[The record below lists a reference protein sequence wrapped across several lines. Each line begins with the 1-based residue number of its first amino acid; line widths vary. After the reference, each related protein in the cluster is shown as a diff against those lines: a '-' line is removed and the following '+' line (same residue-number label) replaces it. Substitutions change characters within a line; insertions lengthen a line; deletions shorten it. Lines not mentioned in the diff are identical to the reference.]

1 MGEKTEKATP
11 KKLRDAKKKGQ
22 VAKIQD
28 LPSAFTFIASIVIT
42 LGMTT
47 FLYHQLADF
56 LTATFKAMNGNQELL
71 LTLSNFMQQSLVVIF
86 ICSIPVMAIVSVIGI
101 MVNLIAVGPI
111 FSPEVFKPDIK
122 KFNPVENI
130 KQKFKMK
137 TLIEFLK
144 SMIKIFLASYIIY
157 QVVYK
162 SLPVLIAAVSLP
174 ITGALMIFYW
184 FMMEVVIKVGLL
196 FIVIALAD
204 MIYQKKQFA
213 KEMKMEKFEV
223 KQEYKNTEGDPQIKG
238 KRKQIA
244 QEIAYQEGPATSVKR
259 AQAVV
264 TNPNHIAVALGYK
277 REVDAAPYILAMGQ
291 DELAKR
297 IIKIAE
303 DSNIPIMR
311 NISLARKLWEEG
323 EPFEF
328 VPEDTYEA
336 IAEIIRWVQSL
347 KNEELVEFKE

>member
-28 LPSAFTFIASIVIT
+28 LPSAFTFIASIAVT
-42 LGMTT
+42 LAMTDYM
-47 FLYHQLADF
+47 YHQMADF
-56 LTATFKAMNGNQELL
+56 ITGTFKAMSANSELL
-71 LTLSNFMQQSLVVIF
+71 ITINNLMQQAMILIFMLSL
-86 ICSIPVMAIVSVIGI
+86 PVMLIVSFVGI
-101 MVNLIAVGPI
+101 LLNLIAVGPV
-111 FSPEVFKPDIK
+111 FAPEVFKPDIK

-130 KQKFKMK
+130 KQKFKLK
-137 TLIEFLK
+137 TLIEFMK
-144 SMIKIFLASYIIY
+144 SVIKIFLAAYIIY
-157 QVVYK
+157 LVMYK
-162 SLPVLIAAVSLP
+162 SLPVLVTAVSMP

-184 FMMEVVIKVGLL
+184 FMMEVFIKVGLL

-204 MIYQKKQFA
+204 MIYQKRNFA

-223 KQEYKNTEGDPQIKG
+223 KQEYKNTEGDPQIKS
-238 KRKQIA
+238 KRKQLA
-244 QEIAYQEGPATSVKR
+244 QEVAYQEGPGVSVKR

-264 TNPNHIAVALGYK
+264 TNPQHIAVALGYK
-277 REVDAAPYILAMGQ
+277 KEIDAAPFILAMGQ

-303 DSNIPIMR
+303 ENNIPIMR
-311 NISLARKLWEEG
+311 NIPLARKLWDEG
-323 EPFEF
+323 EIYEY

-336 IAEIIRWVQSL
+336 IAEVLRWVATL
-347 KNEELVEFKE
+347 TYNDELAEL